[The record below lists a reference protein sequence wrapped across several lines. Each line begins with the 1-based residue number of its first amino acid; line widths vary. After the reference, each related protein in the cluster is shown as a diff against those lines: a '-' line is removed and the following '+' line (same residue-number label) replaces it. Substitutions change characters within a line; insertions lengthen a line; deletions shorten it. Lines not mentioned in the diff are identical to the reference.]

1 MTQDERKVIELALEA
16 LKKARRK
23 ILTIEECHA
32 AIMFI
37 KEALAQPEQEPVDY
51 CGIHYLPE
59 PCAQCAKEHEGY
71 NTPPRRTEQE
81 PVAFEAFNAWMHYNL
96 PVGTV
101 IGHSGWWADKIY
113 SRFMKNT
120 TPPQPEKPDQ
130 DEVDIRS
137 RLYQR
142 IHELETQLAQPEQ
155 KYTVHR
161 NPWTGKATY
170 TCNSCG
176 CDDFRSEHGAYA
188 HKCSNEI
195 KD

>member
-1 MTQDERKVIELALEA
+1 MNAVEK
-16 LKKARRK
+16 LKQIRESLDWSAKQINEQYKARQAFWNVALGNNSK
-23 ILTIEECHA
+23 LA
-32 AIMFI
+32 NLAKLAID
-37 KEALAQPEQEPVDY
+37 EV
-51 CGIHYLPE
+51 
-59 PCAQCAKEHEGY
+59 
-71 NTPPRRTEQE
+71 
-81 PVAFEAFNAWMHYNL
+81 
-96 PVGTV
+96 
-101 IGHSGWWADKIY
+101 
-113 SRFMKNT
+113 
-120 TPPQPEKPDQ
+120 EKLGQ